1 MAVFLDKDHF
11 IGNRDWLININ
22 IIRKMCIIPQIRNQV
37 TRVPSPNSPLSRYWR
52 WVMSWCRGETQD
64 GERGADWY
72 LHHYHH
78 HHHSYHDHNSPPG
91 IEGPIG
97 WQPLYHQR
105 SWVASTLL
113 YWVTGVLTSH
123 WVLDWMKILKSGCIE
138 LLICTSSQIFPSSKS
153 GNLTRSVLVCY
164 TIA

>member
-22 IIRKMCIIPQIRNQV
+22 IIRKMCIIHQIRNQV

-78 HHHSYHDHNSPPG
+78 HHHHHSYHDHNSPPG

-105 SWVASTLL
+105 FWVASTLL
-113 YWVTGVLTSH
+113 YILSDWRTDVALGAGLNENIKKWLHCLADLAVQVVRFSH
-123 WVLDWMKILKSGCIE
+123 PVNRG
-138 LLICTSSQIFPSSKS
+138 T
-153 GNLTRSVLVCY
+153 
-164 TIA
+164 